1 MSKTTKRVTS
11 ITRWISWGLPL
22 PLLLLNGWVLITIFG
37 YFQSIITKVVIA
49 LLLAFILGYAVE
61 LLQRLNVP
69 RGRAVIS
76 VAGIALSLLI
86 IFGITLIPALIEQ
99 MSELGARLPTWIA
112 SGGSQLQS
120 IQTWAETRNLP
131 IDISRLNNQLESR
144 IATQLQTLS
153 GEVLNVLVS
162 ALTSIID
169 LILAVVLTFYLLL
182 NGDRLWDGV
191 FRWFPAP
198 VGPTVRQAFRQ
209 NFQNYFIGQ
218 ITLALIMGT
227 SMTVAFLV
235 IKVPF
240 GLLFGLGIGLLA
252 LFPFGT
258 PLGILLVG
266 LLTALKS
273 FWLGL
278 RVIVVATVIDQL
290 IENGLA
296 PQLIGGLTGLNPVWI
311 IISLLVGVK
320 IGGLIGLII
329 AVPLASSIK
338 SIADTL
344 NAPSSKD
351 SMPEESVSEAVRS

>member
-1 MSKTTKRVTS
+1 
-11 ITRWISWGLPL
+11 
-22 PLLLLNGWVLITIFG
+22 LLLNGWVLISIFS

-61 LLQRLNVP
+61 LLQRLKVP
-69 RGRAVIS
+69 RSRAVIS
-76 VAGIALSLLI
+76 VAAMALSLLI
-86 IFGITLIPALIEQ
+86 IFGITLIPTLIEQ
-99 MSELGARLPTWIA
+99 INELGARLPTWIE

-120 IQTWAETRNLP
+120 IQSWAETRNLP
-131 IDISRLNNQLESR
+131 VDISKLNNQLESR

-153 GEVLNVLVS
+153 GEVLNVLLS
-162 ALTSIID
+162 ALTSVVD
-169 LILAVVLTFYLLL
+169 LILTVVLTFYLLL
-182 NGDRLWDGV
+182 NGDRLWNGV

-209 NFQNYFIGQ
+209 NFQNYFVGQ
-218 ITLALIMGT
+218 ITLALLMGT
-227 SMTVAFLV
+227 IMTIAFLV

-258 PLGILLVG
+258 PLGIILVG

-273 FWLGL
+273 IWLGL
-278 RVIVVATVIDQL
+278 RVIAVATVIDQL

-344 NAPSSKD
+344 NSSSAKTSVAD
-351 SMPEESVSEAVRS
+351 DSVSKAARS